1 MDLWGTPEV
10 IYISITFCVFLI
22 YNLKN
27 YSFLRRVIDQLFK
40 SYLTFCVF
48 CFLIYTLKNQCV
60 LRRVVHSQSIVQ
72 RQLRRKI

>member
-48 CFLIYTLKNQCV
+48 CF
-60 LRRVVHSQSIVQ
+60 
-72 RQLRRKI
+72 